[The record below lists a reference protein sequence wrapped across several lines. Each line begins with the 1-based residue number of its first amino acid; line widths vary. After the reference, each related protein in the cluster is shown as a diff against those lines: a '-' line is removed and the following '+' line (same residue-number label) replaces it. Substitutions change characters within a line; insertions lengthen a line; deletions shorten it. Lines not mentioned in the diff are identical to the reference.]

1 MKPTKYE
8 ETISQLDDLIRDR
21 ESFLRGNAEYD
32 SVFNEDIKALKTAIK
47 VLRKANDKR
56 IDSQYYFMF
65 GVFVGVLTIGA
76 ILVLMRS
83 LASLIII

>member
-21 ESFLRGNAEYD
+21 KSFIHDDED
-32 SVFNEDIKALKTAIK
+32 SIFNEDIKALKTAIK
-47 VLRKANDKR
+47 VLRKANSKR

-65 GVFVGVLTIGA
+65 GTLVGTLIIGTIVL
-76 ILVLMRS
+76 ILRS
-83 LASLIII
+83 LGFLIII